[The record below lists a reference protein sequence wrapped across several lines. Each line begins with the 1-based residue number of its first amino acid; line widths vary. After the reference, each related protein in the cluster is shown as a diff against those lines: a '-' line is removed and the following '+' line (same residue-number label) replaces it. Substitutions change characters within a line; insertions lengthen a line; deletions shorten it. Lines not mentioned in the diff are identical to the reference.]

1 MAPPSSKRTHAPVTH
16 APISTTESP
25 RPPMPPHSAHWL
37 WMNAQ
42 SISETVC
49 LQLVDGSLPRI
60 EGLVKDGAKPWS
72 ALRSGEP
79 QGTSAC

>member
-1 MAPPSSKRTHAPVTH
+1 
-16 APISTTESP
+16 
-25 RPPMPPHSAHWL
+25 
-37 WMNAQ
+37 
-42 SISETVC
+42 
-49 LQLVDGSLPRI
+49 LVDGSLPRI